1 MLLHKEKISDSIEFS
16 MISTDKFKASVISF
30 SITLPL
36 MRESTAYGL
45 LISHLLC
52 RGSARYPSIA
62 LLNRRLDELYGTY
75 VEIKSHHI
83 GENLSLTISAE
94 TLDNKY
100 IPDGTDVIGELI
112 GIIAELILSPAFM
125 QSDFNAQIFEQ
136 EKRLIVDSISSE
148 INNPRLYSA
157 KKCLELMQEDI
168 AVPTSDE
175 LKEIVTGTTY
185 GKLCAYYR
193 ELISSA
199 PLRIFCV
206 SAEDA
211 KSLRQR
217 ICASFEKYSC
227 KNPCK
232 PKALRPLGR
241 SLPEHKR
248 ITMPVSQ
255 GKLTLAFSTS
265 VVISAE
271 DDTYY
276 TMIMLNEILGGSASS
291 KLFLNVR
298 EKMGLCY
305 YCSSSYSLYSGVML
319 VSSGF
324 EMKNYEIA
332 KEAILNQIQEIKK
345 GNISDFELESAQRSL
360 ASGYRQLYD
369 SPFELQAFFINR
381 ALFDIKDGIEDAERK
396 LLNVTKSDIAS
407 LAKKIRLDASFFI
420 EGDECD
426 ANECKEEND
435 CD

>member
-1 MLLHKEKISDSIEFS
+1 MLLHKEKIFDSIEL
-16 MISTDKFKASVISF
+16 STVSTNKFKASVISF
-30 SITLPL
+30 SMTLPL
-36 MRESTAYGL
+36 KRSSTAYGL

-52 RGSARYPSIA
+52 RGSESYPSIA
-62 LLNRRLDELYGTY
+62 LLNRRLDELYGSY

-112 GIIAELILSPAFM
+112 SIIAELILSPAFL
-125 QSDFNAQIFEQ
+125 QPSFSAQVFEQ
-136 EKRLIVDSISSE
+136 EKRLIVDSINAE

-168 AVPTSDE
+168 ALPTSDE
-175 LKEIVTGTTY
+175 LKQIVSDISY
-185 GKLCAYYR
+185 GDLCDYYR

-199 PLRIFCV
+199 PLRVFCV
-206 SAEDA
+206 SAENA
-211 KSLRQR
+211 ENLKRR
-217 ICASFEKYSC
+217 IEASFEGY
-227 KNPCK
+227 PCK
-232 PKALRPLGR
+232 SPSLPIPLRPLKR
-241 SLPEHKR
+241 NLPEHKKVS
-248 ITMPVSQ
+248 MPVSQ
-255 GKLTLAFSTS
+255 GKLTLGFSTDIIIRS
-265 VVISAE
+265 D

-305 YCSSSYSLYSGVML
+305 YCSSSYSLYSGILL

-332 KEAILNQIQEIKK
+332 KEAILNQIEEIKN
-345 GNISDFELESAQRSL
+345 GNVSDFELESAQRSVT
-360 ASGYRQLYD
+360 SGYRQLYD
-369 SPFELQAFFINR
+369 SPFELQSFFLNR
-381 ALFDIKDGIEDAERK
+381 ALFNIADGIDDAERK
-396 LLNVTKSDIAS
+396 LLAVKKDDIIA

-420 EGDECD
+420 EGDAD
-426 ANECKEEND
+426 ACEGESYCE
-435 CD
+435 